1 MQDAALTIA
10 FILLLLYLVSR
21 FISKKIVSYLVIGL
35 AAIAVFGAL
44 THPGEVLAW
53 AGSVIDRMWPVVYES
68 ARKATDAFIT
78 LVSNLVRG
86 R

>member
-10 FILLLLYLVSR
+10 FVLLLLYLISR
-21 FISKKIVSYLVIGL
+21 FISKKIVSYMVIAI

-44 THPGEVLAW
+44 THPGEVISW
-53 AGSVIDRMWPVVYES
+53 AGNVIDRMWPVVYES

-78 LVSNLVRG
+78 LISNLVRG